1 MRNKSAFTMLELIFV
16 IVIMGFLAAIGS
28 EILSK
33 AYKNFISSKIQ
44 NTYQNQSASAIEFI
58 ASRLQYR
65 IKNSVIV
72 RDTTTFTNFELLE
85 GKDNL
90 TYDVLEWVGYDMYG
104 FRDGAW
110 SGIYSKNLSSTELYS
125 PESNTTAI
133 NTRIDNLSY
142 TNASISDAAIYFIGS
157 NSDKDSWGWDGN
169 GGVQFADL
177 NNSMKPIK
185 AGTALNKFAAN
196 VTSGDDFS
204 SIDIKSSKYNSYQL
218 AWSAY
223 AIVFDKVAQKLWLY
237 YNYQPWEGD
246 KYTDYP
252 NKNIQK
258 VLIMDEVSDFKKRQ
272 RKGVMSIK
280 VCSISEKL
288 KDFDDGNF
296 LTCKEKTI
304 L

>member
-16 IVIMGFLAAIGS
+16 IVIMGFLAAVGS
-28 EILSK
+28 EALAK

-44 NTYQNQSASAIEFI
+44 NTYQNQSATAVEFI

-72 RDTTTFTNFELLE
+72 RDINDSTHYELLE
-85 GKDNL
+85 GYNNS
-90 TYDVLEWVGYDMYG
+90 TYDVLEWVGYDIDG

-110 SGIYSKNLSSTELYS
+110 SGIYSKSQSDAELYS
-125 PESNTTAI
+125 PESNTSEI
-133 NTRIDNLSY
+133 
-142 TNASISDAAIYFIGS
+142 NASIDALSDNHSSINDAAIYFIGS
-157 NSDKDSWGWDGN
+157 DSGKDTWGWDGN
-169 GGVQFADL
+169 GGHRFADL
-177 NNSMKPIK
+177 NQSMKPIK
-185 AGTALNKFAAN
+185 AGTALNQFAAN
-196 VTSGDDFS
+196 VTSADDFS
-204 SIDIKSSKYNSYQL
+204 SIDFKNSMYNSYQL
-218 AWSAY
+218 AWTAY
-223 AIVFDKVAQKLWLY
+223 AIVFDKDTQKLWLY

-246 KYTDYP
+246 KYTDSG
-252 NKNIQK
+252 KNIQK

-272 RKGVMSIK
+272 RNGIMSIK
-280 VCSISEKL
+280 VCSISEQL